1 MGCFYRHLTF
11 GPRMRKSLVHAD
23 LMQRRVCIENR
34 WINKTNKA
42 TDNLN
47 SWLFALEEIWSF
59 PGFKLVRT
67 KQLNCHLPLR
77 LRRQHRVS
85 TFLLLCLYSYQRQ
98 IGFRSFHFINHIVNI
113 AGNSLVSVNSQ
124 LDWLNDF
131 SVKDTRE
138 PNFKTWNGFMS
149 DYKFI
154 LFVKALHSCRF
165 HYQHMSGSGK
175 EHTEKLTGTGIN
187 STAKLT
193 ITQWNLTQWCHI
205 NWKKQ
210 VTKHQSNGDSKLR
223 QSSSPAFC
231 LKEGVRFCSVCFVA
245 SSSSTTIIMDNGNW
259 TIFSFLAL
267 WKSPAHTPENVSGGT
282 GFPSICLNKMQQY
295 FLFFGHGKHSWENK
309 IPQKHEC

>member
-1 MGCFYRHLTF
+1 
-11 GPRMRKSLVHAD
+11 
-23 LMQRRVCIENR
+23 
-34 WINKTNKA
+34 
-42 TDNLN
+42 
-47 SWLFALEEIWSF
+47 
-59 PGFKLVRT
+59 
-67 KQLNCHLPLR
+67 
-77 LRRQHRVS
+77 
-85 TFLLLCLYSYQRQ
+85 
-98 IGFRSFHFINHIVNI
+98 
-113 AGNSLVSVNSQ
+113 
-124 LDWLNDF
+124 
-131 SVKDTRE
+131 
-138 PNFKTWNGFMS
+138 MS